1 MKLNPLS
8 LSLLVTFVIFPF
20 FPSLSGNPLKERD
33 QRLERFRHAELEMSA
48 AVRDGKMT
56 REEARE
62 NLSAIKARLWKDE
75 GAKDRVHDRENS
87 EYEFRQAERRIH
99 EAMEKGEISH
109 EEAREKRAG
118 LQKERHTANRDR
130 EWERIKGKVEGA
142 VREGKMSREEANEE
156 YERIEHHMHRR
167 DKVVQEEEERIEKRL
182 HEIREALESGEVSH
196 EEAQRKMRHAHEEMG
211 MVIRGRHM
219 EIELKAQEQR
229 IANAL
234 ESGVISKSQAKEKM
248 TDVRQRLAR
257 QFRSEPGGDDH
268 EARRRAEEREVQEE
282 AHRIRMYRET
292 ERELRSAVESGRVSG
307 DEAER
312 ELIALRKRMFAEE
325 SRREGEGR
333 HSREGRGLEE
343 RRHHEEERELWEA
356 VERGLDAAV
365 RLGKLDEEE
374 AREIWEDFRSEDEDH
389 EEEAFE
395 EGDFE

>member
-1 MKLNPLS
+1 MKLNPLP
-8 LSLLVTFVIFPF
+8 LLLLVTFVIFPF

-75 GAKDRVHDRENS
+75 GTKDRVHDRENP
-87 EYEFRQAERRIH
+87 EHEFRQAERRIH
-99 EAMEKGEISH
+99 EAMEQGEISH

-118 LQKERHTANRDR
+118 LQKERHKANRDR
-130 EWERIKGKVEGA
+130 EWEMIKGKVEGA

-167 DKVVQEEEERIEKRL
+167 DKVVQGEEERIEKRL

-268 EARRRAEEREVQEE
+268 
-282 AHRIRMYRET
+282 
-292 ERELRSAVESGRVSG
+292 LS
-307 DEAER
+307 
-312 ELIALRKRMFAEE
+312 LI
-325 SRREGEGR
+325 
-333 HSREGRGLEE
+333 H
-343 RRHHEEERELWEA
+343 
-356 VERGLDAAV
+356 
-365 RLGKLDEEE
+365 
-374 AREIWEDFRSEDEDH
+374 ISEPTRPY
-389 EEEAFE
+389 
-395 EGDFE
+395 